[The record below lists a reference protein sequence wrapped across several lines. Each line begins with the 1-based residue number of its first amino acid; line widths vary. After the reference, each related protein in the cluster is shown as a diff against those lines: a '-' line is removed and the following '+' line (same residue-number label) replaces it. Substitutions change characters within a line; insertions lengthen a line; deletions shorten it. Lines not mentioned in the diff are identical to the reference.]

1 MRNILYLLL
10 SSILFSCQFSH
21 NKTTENKLSEA
32 RTEKTVD
39 KLINFKTAQLKLD
52 TTTTFQNKYF
62 EVEDSLFFG
71 LKEFIIEV
79 DLGDD
84 LGYVVFAKDN
94 GLNAALI
101 KYENE
106 RHKVIGITRIPNLK
120 GKQEFVQGLYPE
132 SIRKFRTFGV
142 VEVKEDKVKT
152 IRAWKINNK
161 NKCFEQID
169 PTTIDFTDSYNAD
182 TD

>member
-10 SSILFSCQFSH
+10 GCILFSCQSSH
-21 NKTTENKLSEA
+21 NKTTENQISETG
-32 RTEKTVD
+32 TEKNVGKLNNVKTV
-39 KLINFKTAQLKLD
+39 QLKLD

-62 EVEDSLFFG
+62 EVDDSLFFG
-71 LKEFIIEV
+71 LETFITEA

-84 LGYVVFAKDN
+84 LGYLVFAKDN
-94 GLNAALI
+94 GLSVALI

-120 GKQEFVQGLYPE
+120 GKEEFVQGLYPE

-142 VEVKEDKVKT
+142 IEVNEDKVKT
-152 IRAWKINNK
+152 IRAWRINNK
-161 NKCFEQID
+161 NKCFEQIN
-169 PTTIDFTDSYNAD
+169 PTTVDFTDSYNTD